1 MQIIHFLGGRMTLLV
16 LNTMYFQVYSS
27 INTTFIQNKAETHMQ
42 WIEDQLKIARQ
53 AGRKVILASHVP
65 PG

>member
-1 MQIIHFLGGRMTLLV
+1 MTLLV